1 MKAKTLG
8 LFTATAIM
16 MCAGSANANLLFDIY
31 AGATYGVGGHTL
43 FMQDKDISKSST
55 SYGAI
60 LGMDI
65 PMFRIEL
72 EYNYLD
78 SDKIT
83 SNFGMVNA
91 YFKIPTPILKPY
103 IGAGIGMSFD
113 AKYTPRGTRHI
124 DIDDTLAYQGMLGVT
139 LSLPALPFNIDIE
152 GRALYAPNMFKIAD
166 NDVKFLQYDGRVKLR
181 YIF

>member
-1 MKAKTLG
+1 MNPKSFAMLST
-8 LFTATAIM
+8 TAIM
-16 MCAGSANANLLFDIY
+16 LSAGVANANLLFDIY
-31 AGATYGVGGHTL
+31 MGGTYGIGGQTM
-43 FMQDKDISKSST
+43 FTDGNDISKSST
-55 SYGAI
+55 SYGAV

-65 PMFRIEL
+65 PLFRIEL

-113 AKYTPRGTRHI
+113 AKYTPHNLPETK
-124 DIDDTLAYQGMLGVT
+124 IDDTLAYQGMLGIT
-139 LSLPALPFNIDIE
+139 FDLPAMPFNIDIE
-152 GRALYAPNMFKIAD
+152 GRALYAPNMFKIAN

-181 YIF
+181 YVF